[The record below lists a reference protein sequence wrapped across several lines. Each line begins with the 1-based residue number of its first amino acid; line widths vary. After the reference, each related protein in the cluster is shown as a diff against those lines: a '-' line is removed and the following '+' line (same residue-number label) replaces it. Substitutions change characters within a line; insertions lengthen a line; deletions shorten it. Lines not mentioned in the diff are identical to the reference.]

1 MIIKQ
6 SFAGPFYFL
15 LNDNQFSYASQEK
28 NVGSRY
34 SWRHIKTHSYFMEYE
49 LYLQEPG
56 IIINIHAATVI
67 VHLMK
72 LMYQN
77 LKMQIEMA

>member
-1 MIIKQ
+1 MQVKKKM
-6 SFAGPFYFL
+6 SVV
-15 LNDNQFSYASQEK
+15 D
-28 NVGSRY
+28 VGSRY
-34 SWRHIKTHSYFMEYE
+34 SWSHVKTHSYFMEYE

-72 LMYQN
+72 LMRQN
-77 LKMQIEMA
+77 LNTN